1 VKTKLTL
8 NIDDKIV
15 EKAKRFTSRK
25 NISLSSVVEDYLA
38 ELSTKNI
45 SKQKDLLRK
54 NTITQRIRKLTR
66 PIQISDAQIKKQLVK
81 HLEEKYGK

>member
-1 VKTKLTL
+1 MKTKLTL

-15 EKAKRFTSRK
+15 EKAKKFTSRK

-45 SKQKDLLRK
+45 LQQKDLLK
-54 NTITQRIRKLTR
+54 KTQ
-66 PIQISDAQIKKQLVK
+66 
-81 HLEEKYGK
+81 

>member
-1 VKTKLTL
+1 MKTKLTL
-8 NIDDKIV
+8 NIDDKVI
-15 EKAKRFTSRK
+15 EKAKKFTSRK
-25 NISLSSVVEDYLA
+25 NISLSSVVENYLA

-45 SKQKDLLRK
+45 SKQREVPKK

-66 PIQISDAQIKKQLVK
+66 PVQISDEQIKKQWAQ